1 MHLPAEEDARSRYA
15 VIDAVDPN
23 RLMVDLNEEAVMLGE
38 QEGLTEAVVS
48 DLTARAVTV
57 QTI

>member
-1 MHLPAEEDARSRYA
+1 M
-15 VIDAVDPN
+15 IDAVDPN